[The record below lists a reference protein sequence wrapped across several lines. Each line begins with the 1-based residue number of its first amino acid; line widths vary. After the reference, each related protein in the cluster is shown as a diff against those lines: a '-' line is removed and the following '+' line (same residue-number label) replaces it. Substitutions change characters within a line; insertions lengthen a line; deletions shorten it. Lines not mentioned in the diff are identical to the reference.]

1 MPKNTRHIKKLEKD
15 LNFKFPEEW
24 WFLLA
29 DELGKI
35 FGDDTLNFNL
45 SLTGVLSK
53 IGHKAP
59 FKAWAI
65 TIGNTVYI
73 TKAFAW
79 ENDLK
84 VNWRLRFK
92 DDFANLAII
101 LSVLAHEIYH
111 VKDQKRVGFWK
122 WMLKYIIQRPFYTA
136 KTHPMEVPGYEFA
149 KHMKQIFLDDLKA
162 SAVVKRHEV

>member
-73 TKAFAW
+73 TKSFAW

-101 LSVLAHEIYH
+101 LSVLGHEIFH
-111 VKDQKRVGFWK
+111 VKDQKRAGLCK

-136 KTHPMEVPGYEFA
+136 KTHPMEKPAYEFA

>member
-1 MPKNTRHIKKLEKD
+1 MLKNTKHVKKLQKD

-35 FGDDTLNFNL
+35 FGDDTLDFKI
-45 SLTGVLSK
+45 SDSGILSK

-79 ENDLK
+79 EKDLK

-101 LSVLAHEIYH
+101 LSVLAHEIFH
-111 VKDQKRVGFWK
+111 VKDQRVGFWK

-136 KTHPMEVPGYEFA
+136 KTHPMEKPAYEFA
-149 KHMKQIFLDDLKA
+149 QHLKQLCLDDLR
-162 SAVVKRHEV
+162 SSEIVKRHEV